1 MLREIRNKFRSRRPS
16 PNKTTS
22 ASSSTSSPSA
32 SQPVVS
38 SAAQSA
44 SVRKEQTRSERFGLF
59 YVGGSPVDPK
69 QDNQYPVDIIAV
81 HGLNGDAYTT
91 WTHPNG
97 MMWIKDILPSFIPGC
112 RVYTYGYPSQVA
124 FSSSFATVQ
133 EFSRG
138 LLSSVRDIH
147 EDTGQEHRS
156 IIFVCHS
163 LGGIVCKQALVF
175 AHLDNREYGSLLRS
189 VIGITFLGTPHR
201 GSEIAN
207 LGKTIG
213 TIINICSKTTSA
225 GTQPGIIRTD
235 LLEHLNYDS
244 NVLHELTLAA
254 RNRLENMTIV
264 SFHETEPTPPLS
276 VLIVDRTSAIMG
288 IVHEDVIP
296 LYANHRD
303 ICRFPG
309 ETEACKS
316 VCRALRRITYQPQ
329 NVKHRPVRTS
339 THSSETK
346 FSDIEKSCMMLF
358 NIFDVADYKRRLPK
372 PIEGTCQWIRS
383 HPLFVSWFDKAENA
397 LLWLTGHPGCGKT
410 MLSYSVARQLEETS
424 QNVLIYF
431 CDGKIS
437 MQKDAQAVL
446 IGLISQL
453 VHRHRSMVRHVRRVF
468 EVQGASILHSFS
480 ALWSIFEKIIKDLK
494 SSTLY
499 VIVDALDECEGSS
512 CHDLLGAIHELVSA
526 SGPTTESSKYVKFLL
541 TSRPTLGQTYVANQ
555 LIEHQLPIDDGQ
567 PGYGEDLQ
575 IFIQQKVE
583 EIALK
588 RRCSEETKSF
598 LLKALLSRADQTFL
612 WIHMVLASLER
623 SVLASIND
631 FRDIIAKLPPD
642 LEAMYLNFLSAIPTR
657 HQDSAS
663 QLLRLLFA
671 SSRPLLLDE
680 INVAFTIKPAHHASE
695 DVLQDCQPAIDH
707 TILGILGPLVRVSE
721 SKVSLVHQTAK
732 DFLLVEDGNEKASH
746 IYDAYPDIPA
756 ITVERS
762 ASCMASACIYYL
774 LLEDFSE
781 DLYSLEQSPIES
793 NSSSSGS
800 YQDSPEAMSF
810 GGFWDDN
817 VPDLNAGMLFCEPG
831 ALDADISQAL
841 ASKHAFF
848 NYAALHW
855 AEHFA
860 LCETSASDDLRN
872 AAKSLLDV
880 NIASCR
886 NWLHFFWSEAT
897 SSPGEIHGASNP
909 IILAAYFNIHKT
921 LVELLGGH
929 DSSQLEKDQ
938 ALFWGAKAGHSR
950 VVATLLEAGANPDY
964 HSVETQTAL
973 TISAAHG
980 HIECVVQLLKNGRC
994 DLNVKGKNG
1003 RTALSFAAGNGHHD
1017 IVKHLLSQ
1025 EGCNADECDNSGCTP
1040 LIWAAVGGHVPIVST
1055 LAKRPGIDINH
1066 RDRTGR
1072 TVVAWAASDG
1082 MEDVL
1087 KHLLKLRGIDA
1098 NLQDNKGRTPLS
1110 WAAGNGHA
1118 GAARIL
1124 LRSSSSKVE
1133 MDKADHDGRNP
1144 ISWACGHGHEAALR
1158 VLLKY
1163 GCKGFDESDVDGW
1176 TPLAWAVH
1184 RDSPGVAEAL
1194 IAAGVNDFE
1203 KGARTVLSWAVEY
1216 GHLSVVR
1223 VLLREGA
1230 DPESALDRIPL
1241 AQAMGR
1247 YDLVNELQLYMNRKS
1262 DVVG

>member
-1 MLREIRNKFRSRRPS
+1 MLKGIRNKLRSRRPS
-16 PNKTTS
+16 PNKTNSATTS
-22 ASSSTSSPSA
+22 ASHSV
-32 SQPVVS
+32 SQPVVP
-38 SAAQSA
+38 SATQSTAQSA
-44 SVRKEQTRSERFGLF
+44 SVDKEQTRSERFGLF

-97 MMWIKDILPSFIPGC
+97 VMWIRDILPSFIPGC

-138 LLSSVRDIH
+138 LLSS
-147 EDTGQEHRS
+147 EHRS
-156 IIFVCHS
+156 IVF
-163 LGGIVCKQALVF
+163 ALVF

-225 GTQPGIIRTD
+225 GTHPGIIRTD

-303 ICRFPG
+303 IFI
-309 ETEACKS
+309 E
-316 VCRALRRITYQPQ
+316 
-329 NVKHRPVRTS
+329 
-339 THSSETK
+339 

-431 CDGKIS
+431 CDDKIS

-494 SSTLY
+494 SSPLY

-680 INVAFTIKPAHHASE
+680 INVAFTIKPTHYASE
-695 DVLQDCQPAIDH
+695 DVLRDCQPAIDH

-762 ASCMASACIYYL
+762 ALCMASACIYYL

-793 NSSSSGS
+793 SSSSSGS

-817 VPDLNAGMLFCEPG
+817 APDLNADMLFCEPG
-831 ALDADISQAL
+831 TLDADISQAL

-848 NYAALHW
+848 NYSALHW

-860 LCETSASDDLRN
+860 LCESSASNDLKK
-872 AAKSLLDV
+872 AAKPLLDV
-880 NIASCR
+880 KTASCR

-897 SSPGEIHGASNP
+897 SSPGEIQGASNP
-909 IILAAYFNIHKT
+909 IILAAYFNLHET
-921 LVELLGGH
+921 LVDLLESH

-964 HSVETQTAL
+964 HAVETQTAL

-980 HIECVVQLLKNGRC
+980 HIECVVQLLEKGRC
-994 DLNVKGKNG
+994 NLNVKGKNG

-1025 EGCNADECDNSGCTP
+1025 DGCNADEGDNSGCTP
-1040 LIWAAVGGHVPIVST
+1040 LIWVAVGGHVPIVST
-1055 LAKRPGIDINH
+1055 LAKHPGVDINH

-1072 TVVAWAASDG
+1072 TVVVWAAIDG

-1087 KHLLKLRGIDA
+1087 KHLLKLRGVDA

-1124 LRSSSSKVE
+1124 LRSNKVE

-1184 RDSPGVAEAL
+1184 RDAPGVAEAL

-1230 DPESALDRIPL
+1230 DPTSALDRIPL